1 MLDLMHWDVVSTAK
15 LCSSSMQCNC
25 RFSDGCVLLCIPGHY
40 QRHQLSNILAT
51 GRVGEEDLNQS
62 GSVSPVSTGETSAVV
77 GAGESLRFPAMESE
91 KGACLLRNGGRVA
104 GRCNGSGRG
113 EIGQK
118 AGQIPGGQ
126 WVAVNENQRERDGE
140 TVGGMTGSHGESMEF
155 TALVGKAD
163 LLMILSHQVVANP
176 LANKPSQNS
185 SPPGKEDSSTATREL
200 VAGGKLREDLK
211 RRRGIQEWRM
221 KQPSSQQ
228 SSPSPTKQFSSPESI
243 ASATKPCEPEDEVQ
257 SAGVLPLALQ
267 VDHPGLPSR
276 TARHLTYRS
285 AMEEPKK
292 KQSVQQQQEGVDN
305 GYSMD
310 DAQENGLQPL
320 EEGLAKEHEEG
331 LIQDFSGCL
340 SLVEDSDPS
349 SVTPSRHAIQSS
361 HAIKEE
367 MWSEGRRNHARDSH
381 QVGRP
386 HQQRDPE
393 SILLRGDI
401 RYRPDLE
408 TFTPQ
413 LLAIHKV
420 S

>member
-15 LCSSSMQCNC
+15 LCSTSMQCNC
-25 RFSDGCVLLCIPGHY
+25 RFSDGCVLVCIPGHY
-40 QRHQLSNILAT
+40 QRHQLSNILAA
-51 GRVGEEDLNQS
+51 GRVEEDLNQS

-77 GAGESLRFPAMESE
+77 VAGESLRFPAMESE

-113 EIGQK
+113 EIGRK

-140 TVGGMTGSHGESMEF
+140 TVGGMTGCHGESMDF

-185 SPPGKEDSSTATREL
+185 PPPGKEDSSTATREL

-243 ASATKPCEPEDEVQ
+243 ASATKPCESEDEVQ

-267 VDHPGLPSR
+267 VKIPHP
-276 TARHLTYRS
+276 
-285 AMEEPKK
+285 
-292 KQSVQQQQEGVDN
+292 V
-305 GYSMD
+305 
-310 DAQENGLQPL
+310 
-320 EEGLAKEHEEG
+320 
-331 LIQDFSGCL
+331 
-340 SLVEDSDPS
+340 
-349 SVTPSRHAIQSS
+349 
-361 HAIKEE
+361 
-367 MWSEGRRNHARDSH
+367 
-381 QVGRP
+381 
-386 HQQRDPE
+386 
-393 SILLRGDI
+393 
-401 RYRPDLE
+401 
-408 TFTPQ
+408 
-413 LLAIHKV
+413 
-420 S
+420 